1 MKRDMGF
8 QGMNK
13 KLNKN
18 FVEINLYLI
27 FGVLTTIINIAVYEV
42 LCYVNMDYKLSNTIA
57 FIVAVIFAYV
67 TNKLIVF
74 KKRSENFK
82 ALLYEGFKFFTSR
95 IFTYVIELMMLMVL
109 VDFISFNKSIS
120 KWIVTIIVVILNY
133 FLSKKKVFVDK
144 GSR

>member
-1 MKRDMGF
+1 MGF
-8 QGMNK
+8 QSMDK

-27 FGVLTTIINIAVYEV
+27 FGLLTTIINVVVYEV
-42 LCYVNMDYKLSNTIA
+42 LCYLNMDYKLSNTIA

-67 TNKLIVF
+67 TNKVIVF
-74 KKRSENFK
+74 KKKSENLK
-82 ALLYEGFKFFTSR
+82 ALIYEGVKFFTSR
-95 IFTYVIELMMLMVL
+95 IFTYFIELVMLMVL
-109 VDFISFNKSIS
+109 VDIISYDKSIS

-144 GSR
+144 GSS

>member
-1 MKRDMGF
+1 ME
-8 QGMNK
+8 K
-13 KLNKN
+13 KLNKD
-18 FVEINLYLI
+18 FIEINLYLI
-27 FGVLTTIINIAVYEV
+27 FGVLTTIINIAVYEA
-42 LCYVNMDYKLSNTIA
+42 LCYFNVDYKIANTIA

-95 IFTYVIELMMLMVL
+95 IFTYIIELMMLMVL
-109 VDFISFNKSIS
+109 VDFINFNKSIS